1 MNRTQHAAMMNRAAQ
16 QVIDE
21 LKSHGIIIQ
30 RYDSVT
36 SASIYLKLDYGVLK
50 SIRISDHPSK
60 KHLHYRYNLQSDLSN
75 NRYDRSQQR
84 FFYPLHDIQ
93 SMIRQILSDR
103 NDKKSRYGNQY
114 NAYMMQ
120 NIQQNG
126 HKKGFWSESEI
137 V

>member
-1 MNRTQHAAMMNRAAQ
+1 MNRTQRTTMINRAAQ

-30 RYDSVT
+30 RYDSVI
-36 SASIYLKLDYGVLK
+36 SNSIYIKLDYGVLK
-50 SIRISDHPSK
+50 SIRIGDHPSK
-60 KHLHYRYNLQSDLSN
+60 KHLHYRYNLQTDLTN
-75 NRYDRSQQR
+75 NRYDQSQQR
-84 FFYPLHDIQ
+84 FFYPIHDIQ

-103 NDKKSRYGNQY
+103 SDKKSRYGNQY
-114 NAYMMQ
+114 DAYMMQ

-126 HKKGFWSESEI
+126 QKKGFWSESKI